1 MQSHG
6 GNPSNYP
13 MRIAY
18 LGPRGTFCEEA
29 ARKYASRLVA
39 VLIPMPDIADVF
51 QSVSDGGA
59 DLGVVPLE
67 NSIEGSV
74 GLTLDLLLE
83 SDLWICGEI
92 DLRISHNLI
101 AKPGTRMEDIRV
113 LASHPQALAQCRKFI
128 ASRLPKVEMIEA
140 SSTSRAVELIKGIE
154 GAAAIGTE
162 LAAELNGMEIL
173 ERGIEDSKNNFTRF
187 LAISKAD
194 FPPTGS
200 DKTSIIFS
208 VENKPGA
215 LYRALEEF
223 AKRDINLT
231 KIESRPTK
239 RRPWEYVFYVDFEG
253 HREDEKCKE
262 ALECLRLKA
271 SFLKVLGSYPMAK

>member
-1 MQSHG
+1 
-6 GNPSNYP
+6 
-13 MRIAY
+13 MRADPFSDSFRVAY

-29 ARKYASRLVA
+29 ARKYSSRLAA
-39 VLIPMPDIADVF
+39 VLIPLPDIAEVF
-51 QSVSDGGA
+51 QSVSNGEA
-59 DLGVVPLE
+59 DLGIVPLE

-83 SDLWICGEI
+83 SDLRICGEI

-101 AKPGTRMEDIRV
+101 VKPGMRMGDIRI
-113 LASHPQALAQCRKFI
+113 LASHPQALAQCRRFI
-128 ASRLPKVEMIEA
+128 SSKLPKVEKIET
-140 SSTSRAVELIKGIE
+140 SSTSRAVELVRGME

-173 ERGIEDSKNNFTRF
+173 ERGIEDDKNNFTRF

-194 FPPTGS
+194 SPATGS

-215 LYRALEEF
+215 LYGALGEF

-231 KIESRPTK
+231 KIESRPAK
-239 RRPWEYVFYVDFEG
+239 RKPWEYIFYVDFEG

-262 ALECLRLKA
+262 ALVCLKRKA
-271 SFLKVLGSYPMAK
+271 SFLKILGSYPAAK